1 MPVPT
6 GWRKKKKI
14 LQRLAW
20 LKQQKQFVLVQVF
33 AVNGCYFCLW
43 HHTGVWLSVFCGEMV
58 TTSTHTQVFPS
69 WSRVT
74 AISGN
79 QKPHSPCVS
88 LQARSLHRFPAG
100 SGDTITCMLQWQW
113 KKREVAVL
121 LHLTSMFQKEFPNSS
136 MLKELAWDTQK
147 PFIFSSRGDSRISH
161 QCKQGF
167 KHPAL
172 HICRMTISKET
183 CAPFLWL
190 YALNIKQISGIPS
203 WTITTSCYMQRL
215 FTCLCGLWT
224 FITAKIAIRNS
235 EIHSLNRHHLWL
247 STTGI
252 PNKYFR

>member
-1 MPVPT
+1 MKE
-6 GWRKKKKI
+6 GKKKKKREI

-20 LKQQKQFVLVQVF
+20 LKQQKQFILVQVF
-33 AVNGCYFCLW
+33 AVNSCYFCLR
-43 HHTGVWLSVFCGEMV
+43 HHTGVWLSMFCGEMV
-58 TTSTHTQVFPS
+58 ATSTHTGVS
-69 WSRVT
+69 S
-74 AISGN
+74 SGN
-79 QKPHSPCVS
+79 QKPRGPCVS
-88 LQARSLHRFPAG
+88 LQAESLHRLPVR
-100 SGDTITCMLQWQW
+100 SGDTIMCMLQWQW
-113 KKREVAVL
+113 KKREVVL
-121 LHLTSMFQKEFPNSS
+121 LRLTSMFEKEFPNSS
-136 MLKELAWDTQK
+136 VLKELAWDTQK

-172 HICRMTISKET
+172 HICRMTIPKET
-183 CAPFLWL
+183 CAQFLWL

-203 WTITTSCYMQRL
+203 WMIATFWYMQRL